1 MNSRSLLSLYLFAL
15 CLLAFPAAEAGKQ
28 IDKATSS
35 DGDDS
40 KDNTIE
46 VNPEYVEPELE
57 EDDDGGSDSEWTD
70 DDENDEESDSM
81 SIKTVKASIERAL
94 KSKKKQFIKN
104 RVKITFALAVFA
116 FRREIYLTV
125 LHFAKTGLVDPK
137 TGKVR
142 LNPTQALKLILFV
155 DFMRRMQNSSGSDTA
170 NPNSLHALSVLGQA
184 NPVLGALISKF
195 LKASI
200 FNPAYIPPINQHYT
214 FERINE
220 RYLKDGLALHKA
232 IHASHDEFTWPTSD
246 STHNDP
252 IVQKNVSIS
261 EQSNQTV
268 IILDLSMLGQSPS
281 EQIRQPVSFLLSQY
295 RNMAM
300 ANEGSNTTELEVV
313 VILESPGGSAVD
325 FGLAAQQ
332 LLRLRNEP
340 GVLLTICVDRVAAS
354 GGYMLACTASP
365 GQLFAAPFSVVGS
378 IGVIGQIIN
387 INELLEKTGITPI
400 VLRGGKDKAPL
411 GLIGEITKDGK
422 AKTQSMIDDTHKAFK
437 NHVATA
443 RPILKDSIDTLG
455 TGDVWLG
462 SDAVD
467 LDLVDRI
474 TTSDEYIGQKVVD
487 GARVLK
493 MVKCPRRGLLFGRQQ
508 SPSEV
513 GVGQLSF
520 GNVLSSVLTQVKGS
534 FGLSHNSILSHQDQL
549 DVPSVATNLPLVV
562 SRVKNPKAQF

>member
-1 MNSRSLLSLYLFAL
+1 MKSRSLLSLFLLAL
-15 CLLAFPAAEAGKQ
+15 CLSAFPAAEAGKQ
-28 IDKATSS
+28 IDKATNS
-35 DGDDS
+35 DGDES
-40 KDNTIE
+40 NDNAIE
-46 VNPEYVEPELE
+46 VNPEYVDPEVE
-57 EDDDGGSDSEWTD
+57 EDDEEGSDSAWTD
-70 DDENDEESDSM
+70 DDEDDEEDDSM
-81 SIKTVKASIERAL
+81 SIETVKASIERAL
-94 KSKKKQFIKN
+94 KSKKKQLIKN

-116 FRREIYLTV
+116 FRREIRLTV
-125 LHFAKTGLVDPK
+125 FHFAKTGLVDPK

-142 LNPTQALKLILFV
+142 LSPTQALKLILFV
-155 DFMRRMQNSSGSDTA
+155 DFMRRMQNSSGSNMT
-170 NPNSLHALSVLGQA
+170 NPNSIHALSLLGQA
-184 NPVLGALISKF
+184 NPVLGALISKV

-214 FERINE
+214 FERVNE

-232 IHASHDEFTWPTSD
+232 IHASHDEFKWPSTD
-246 STHNDP
+246 STHNHP
-252 IVQKNVSIS
+252 IIQQNASKS
-261 EQSNQTV
+261 EQSNETV

-281 EQIRQPVSFLLSQY
+281 EQIRHQVSFLLSQY
-295 RNMAM
+295 RNTAM
-300 ANEGSNTTELEVV
+300 AKEDSNTTELEVV

-378 IGVIGQIIN
+378 IGVLGQIIN
-387 INELLEKTGITPI
+387 INELLERSGITPI

-411 GLIGEITKDGK
+411 GLIGEITQDAK

-437 NHVATA
+437 NHVVTA
-443 RPILKDSIDTLG
+443 RPILEDSIDKIG

-462 SDAVD
+462 SDAVN

-474 TTSDEYIGQKVVD
+474 TTSDEYICQKVVD

-508 SPSEV
+508 SPSDV
-513 GVGQLSF
+513 GVGQVSF
-520 GNVLSSVLTQVKGS
+520 GNVLSSVLTQVKGI
-534 FGLSHNSILSHQDQL
+534 FRLNHNSILSHQDQL

-562 SRVKNPKAQF
+562 SRVKNPKAQL